1 LALPL
6 CGVCRNR
13 SMMGEPLFM
22 GDQFRLYSE
31 SPVKGNVLAYF
42 AFEDVNK
49 VKALAIL
56 VGICLA
62 ITGAISVTMTAAG
75 LLSG

>member
-1 LALPL
+1 L

-31 SPVKGNVLAYF
+31 SP
-42 AFEDVNK
+42 DP
-49 VKALAIL
+49 
-56 VGICLA
+56 
-62 ITGAISVTMTAAG
+62 
-75 LLSG
+75 

>member
-1 LALPL
+1 L

-31 SPVKGNVLAYF
+31 SPVSDSAH
-42 AFEDVNK
+42 E
-49 VKALAIL
+49 KARSGMRARFNNE
-56 VGICLA
+56 
-62 ITGAISVTMTAAG
+62 TM
-75 LLSG
+75 LSIIPLRRRMA